1 VFARAGRPLEA
12 AAVAPLSGSGTFGP
26 LLLLDDAGR
35 PPQALQQYLLDIQ
48 PGYQEDPVR
57 GVYNHGWV
65 IGTTDAISVPA
76 QARLDALLEIVPVR
90 TPDAPP
96 LP

>member
-1 VFARAGRPLEA
+1 
-12 AAVAPLSGSGTFGP
+12 VAPLSGSGTYGP
-26 LLLLDDAGR
+26 LLLLDTPNR
-35 PPQALQQYLLDIQ
+35 MPHALQQYLLDIQ

-57 GVYNHGWV
+57 GTYSHGWI
-65 IGTTDAISVPA
+65 IGTPDQVSVPV
-76 QARLDALLEIVPVR
+76 QARIDALLEIVPVR

>member
-1 VFARAGRPLEA
+1 MDA
-12 AAVAPLSGSGTFGP
+12 AAAAPLSGAGTFGP
-26 LLLLDDAGR
+26 LLLLDDASR
-35 PPQALQQYLLDIQ
+35 LPQALQQYLLDIQ

-65 IGTTDAISVPA
+65 VGTRDTISVA
-76 QARLDALLEIVPVR
+76 EQARLDALLEIVPVR